1 MVLMKSMAQRVRP
14 GPELH
19 EPASPLARGRE
30 GACARPLRM
39 SRALALAALPALLLA
54 GCGGSQ
60 LASYDLAA
68 APAASM
74 RAGAIRGVLAV
85 AQPAA
90 DGPLDSERIVIRTG
104 PDQLAYLSGAK
115 WADNLPNLL
124 QGKII
129 ASFENARLMKSVV
142 RPGGASDYS
151 LRVDIRRFEVDVV
164 NNQARI
170 ELSARIISDS
180 TGKPVAAKVFS
191 GTAPAERTA
200 DGKAAEALDAALA
213 NVLGQIV
220 RWTAA
225 TI

>member
-1 MVLMKSMAQRVRP
+1 MAQRVRP
-14 GPELH
+14 GPRPPT
-19 EPASPLARGRE
+19 PARSHRGN
-30 GACARPLRM
+30 AFSRPFPR
-39 SRALALAALPALLLA
+39 LALIALPALLLA

-60 LASYDLAA
+60 LASFDLAA
-68 APAASM
+68 APSEKV
-74 RAGAIRGVLAV
+74 RAGSIRGVLAV
-85 AQPAA
+85 AEPNA

-104 PDQLAYLSGAK
+104 PDQLAYLAGAK
-115 WADNLPNLL
+115 WADNLPALL
-124 QGKII
+124 QSKII

-151 LRVDIRRFEVDVV
+151 LHVDVRRFEVDVV

-170 ELSARIISDS
+170 ELSARIMSDR

-191 GTAPAERTA
+191 ATAPADRTA

-213 NVLGQIV
+213 GVLGQMV

-225 TI
+225 AV